1 MLYFDR
7 RAGFENA
14 RLRYLLNARLR
25 YSREATRSMS
35 RVGHFISRHL
45 ALFSFLKDRSFQRP
59 EMQEAVWPTCT
70 GSKIPRDGWL
80 KDYSDIWWFFC
91 AFIPQQR
98 PGCICSPCSLMGTVT
113 TLFISLIWA
122 PLELSN
128 SFGAITIASKKNYR
142 RKIIEECWY
151 GESKDSCIS

>member
-7 RAGFENA
+7 RVGFENA

-35 RVGHFISRHL
+35 RVMHFISKHCRTCFHSSRIEVFKDLKCRRHFGPKG
-45 ALFSFLKDRSFQRP
+45 A
-59 EMQEAVWPTCT
+59 CT

-80 KDYSDIWWFFC
+80 KVYSDIWWFFC

-98 PGCICSPCSLMGTVT
+98 RGCICTPCSLMGTVT
-113 TLFISLIWA
+113 SLFTLIWA

-128 SFGAITIASKKNYR
+128 SFGARTKNYNNS
-142 RKIIEECWY
+142 KEE
-151 GESKDSCIS
+151 KL